1 MLFGKKN
8 KEELEEVSKA
18 SDRIIMKEMINDDEL
33 ARDLVLEIRDGN
45 PVLLNFEKLEE
56 ADGNKHLAFFIGA
69 TVALEGKTVRINDK
83 VFLFARKEDF
93 LDGSLRKFIDSIPR
107 G

>member
-8 KEELEEVSKA
+8 KEELEEVTKA
-18 SDRIIMKEMINDDEL
+18 SDRIIMKEMVNDDEL
-33 ARDLVLEIRDGN
+33 ARDLVLEIKDGN

-69 TVALEGKTVRINDK
+69 TVALDGKTVRISDK
-83 VFLFARKEDF
+83 IFLFARKEDF

>member
-69 TVALEGKTVRINDK
+69 TVALEGKTVRISDK
-83 VFLFARKEDF
+83 IFLFARKEDF

>member
-1 MLFGKKN
+1 MIFGKK
-8 KEELEEVSKA
+8 KEEEVVKKA
-18 SDRIIMKEMINDDEL
+18 SERIIIREMENNDEL
-33 ARDLVLEIRDGN
+33 ARDLVLQIKEGN

-69 TVALEGKTVRINDK
+69 TVALDGKTVKIGEK
-83 VFLFARKEDF
+83 IFLFARREDF

>member
-69 TVALEGKTVRINDK
+69 TVALEGKIIRINEYTY
-83 VFLFARKEDF
+83 LFAKKEEF
-93 LDGSLRKFIDSIPR
+93 IDGSLREWVNNIPR
-107 G
+107 

>member
-1 MLFGKKN
+1 MLFGKK
-8 KEELEEVSKA
+8 KEEEVVKKA
-18 SDRIIMKEMINDDEL
+18 SDRIIMREMENNDEL
-33 ARDLVLEIRDGN
+33 ARDLVLEIKDGN

-69 TVALEGKTVRINDK
+69 TVALDGKTVKIGEK
-83 VFLFARKEDF
+83 IFLFARREDF

>member
-1 MLFGKKN
+1 MLFGKK
-8 KEELEEVSKA
+8 KEEEVVKKA
-18 SDRIIMKEMINDDEL
+18 ADRIIMKEMVNDDEV
-33 ARDLVLEIRDGN
+33 ARDLVFEIKNGN
-45 PVLLNFEKLEE
+45 PVILNFEKLEE

-69 TVALEGKTVRINDK
+69 TVALDGKTVKIGEK
-83 VFLFARKEDF
+83 IFLFARREDC

>member
-1 MLFGKKN
+1 MIFGKK
-8 KEELEEVSKA
+8 KEEEVVKKA
-18 SDRIIMKEMINDDEL
+18 SDRIIMREMENNDEL
-33 ARDLVLEIRDGN
+33 ARDLVLEIKDGN

-69 TVALEGKTVRINDK
+69 TVALDGKTVKIGEK
-83 VFLFARKEDF
+83 IFLFARREDF

>member
-1 MLFGKKN
+1 MLFGKK
-8 KEELEEVSKA
+8 KTEEEEIVLKA
-18 SDRIIMKEMINDDEL
+18 SDRIIMKEMVNDDEL
-33 ARDLVLEIRDGN
+33 ARDLVLEIKDGN

-69 TVALEGKTVRINDK
+69 TVALDGKTVKIGEK
-83 VFLFARKEDF
+83 IYLFARREDF

>member
-1 MLFGKKN
+1 MLFGKK
-8 KEELEEVSKA
+8 KTEEEEVVLKA
-18 SDRIIMKEMINDDEL
+18 SDRIIMKEMVNDDEL
-33 ARDLVLEIRDGN
+33 ARDLVLEIKNGN

-69 TVALEGKTVRINDK
+69 TVALDGKTVKIGEK
-83 VFLFARKEDF
+83 IYLFARREDF

>member
-1 MLFGKKN
+1 MLFGKK
-8 KEELEEVSKA
+8 KTEEEEVVLKA
-18 SDRIIMKEMINDDEL
+18 SDRIIMKEMVNDDEL
-33 ARDLVLEIRDGN
+33 ARDLVLEIKDGN

-69 TVALEGKTVRINDK
+69 TVALDGKTVKIGEK
-83 VFLFARKEDF
+83 IYLFARREDF

>member
-1 MLFGKKN
+1 MLFGKK
-8 KEELEEVSKA
+8 KTEDEEIILKA
-18 SDRIIMKEMINDDEL
+18 SDRIIMKEMVNDDEL
-33 ARDLVLEIRDGN
+33 ARDLVLEIKEGN

-69 TVALEGKTVRINDK
+69 TVALDGKTVKIGEK
-83 VFLFARKEDF
+83 IFLFARREDF
-93 LDGSLRKFIDSIPR
+93 LDGSLKKFIDNIPR

>member
-1 MLFGKKN
+1 MLFGKK
-8 KEELEEVSKA
+8 KEEEVVKKA
-18 SDRIIMKEMINDDEL
+18 ADRIIMKEMVNDDEV
-33 ARDLVLEIRDGN
+33 ARDLVLEIKNGN
-45 PVLLNFEKLEE
+45 PVILNFEKLEE

-69 TVALEGKTVRINDK
+69 TVALDGKTVKIGEK
-83 VFLFARKEDF
+83 IFLFARREDF